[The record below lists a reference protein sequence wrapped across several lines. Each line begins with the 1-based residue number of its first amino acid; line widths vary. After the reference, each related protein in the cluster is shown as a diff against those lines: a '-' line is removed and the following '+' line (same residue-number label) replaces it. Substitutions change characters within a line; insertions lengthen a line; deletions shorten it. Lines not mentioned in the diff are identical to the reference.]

1 MSEFTKNSRLVTL
14 VKRTNEELDETA
26 NEILSFLDDQP
37 LIAGVAVNQTYRTY
51 ESKANK
57 GAKSFINTPYFT
69 NALIIKFITNEP
81 SEIKEILNKVKDIA
95 TKDKD

>member
-1 MSEFTKNSRLVTL
+1 MSEFTKNARLVTL

-37 LIAGVAVNQTYRTY
+37 LVAGVAVNQTYRTY
-51 ESKANK
+51 ESKASK

-69 NALIIKFITNEP
+69 NALIIKFTRTDHSKIE
-81 SEIKEILNKVKDIA
+81 EILNKVKDIA
-95 TKDKD
+95 TKDED